1 MIKIVQHYAENFK
14 FCEQTI
20 AEFKKLEKEDSEWSE
35 FLQKHESLIRK
46 ELNDQMWVFDVYDPE
61 MSELELRAEDIKSH
75 PNLNLILLQ
84 NFSTEDYFNDED
96 DYQD

>member
-1 MIKIVQHYAENFK
+1 
-14 FCEQTI
+14 
-20 AEFKKLEKEDSEWSE
+20 
-35 FLQKHESLIRK
+35 
-46 ELNDQMWVFDVYDPE
+46 MWVFDVYDPE